1 MGESEPMT
9 ATAQIKAAQPKF
21 QTVVPFGVRDALDIN
36 DIAED
41 EEVILEAEFKLQRVK
56 KKDE

>member
-1 MGESEPMT
+1 MPDSEPRT
-9 ATAQIKAAQPKF
+9 ATGQVKAAQPKF

-36 DIAED
+36 DLGED
-41 EEVILEAEFKLQRVK
+41 EEVILEAEFRVQRIK